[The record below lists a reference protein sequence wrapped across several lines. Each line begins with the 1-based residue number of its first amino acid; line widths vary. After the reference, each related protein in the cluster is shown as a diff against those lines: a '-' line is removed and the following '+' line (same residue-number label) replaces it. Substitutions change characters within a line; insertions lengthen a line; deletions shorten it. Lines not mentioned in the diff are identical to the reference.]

1 MLGQKRLAFDGT
13 EINVYNQA
21 LYENSQDK
29 PRPKKK
35 KIPRFGKTTAQARLQ
50 FSNAS
55 NKSNMLQPMSDV
67 VSMQGDG
74 LDDMTVQNS
83 MDGASNWKPPK
94 DHDQDSSNDSSSAM
108 MEFEAGVNKDAQMD
122 K

>member
-13 EINVYNQA
+13 EINIYNQA

-29 PRPKKK
+29 PRQIKK
-35 KIPRFGKTTAQARLQ
+35 KIPRFGKKPGQAKLQ

-67 VSMQGDG
+67 VS
-74 LDDMTVQNS
+74 L
-83 MDGASNWKPPK
+83 
-94 DHDQDSSNDSSSAM
+94 
-108 MEFEAGVNKDAQMD
+108 
-122 K
+122 